1 MGLALDHSST
11 AVLGV
16 CGPCLCHRR
25 EMLSCCKAE
34 AGAGPGN
41 LPSLC
46 TQLLQQQLGLEAA
59 AVS

>member
-1 MGLALDHSST
+1 MF
-11 AVLGV
+11 
-16 CGPCLCHRR
+16 
-25 EMLSCCKAE
+25 SCCKAE